1 MDTQILSR
9 FLYGLRKTGSALGR
23 KLTVLLSG
31 LVINCNT
38 TTFITGSA
46 LIPLGLSWWQ
56 AVICNA
62 GIVVGNLIALAAVLA
77 NSMAGSRYHIG
88 FPVISRSIWGMWG
101 SQFTIW
107 NRIFLS
113 IAGTRL
119 NPGLADSAFI

>member
-9 FLYGLRKTGSALGR
+9 FLYGLRKSGSAFGR
-23 KLTVLLSG
+23 MLTVLLSG

-56 AVICNA
+56 AVICAYSSYHLASPTRFLTQRNV

-77 NSMAGSRYHIG
+77 NSIAGSRYH
-88 FPVISRSIWGMWG
+88 SEEKRSP
-101 SQFTIW
+101 
-107 NRIFLS
+107 
-113 IAGTRL
+113 A
-119 NPGLADSAFI
+119 